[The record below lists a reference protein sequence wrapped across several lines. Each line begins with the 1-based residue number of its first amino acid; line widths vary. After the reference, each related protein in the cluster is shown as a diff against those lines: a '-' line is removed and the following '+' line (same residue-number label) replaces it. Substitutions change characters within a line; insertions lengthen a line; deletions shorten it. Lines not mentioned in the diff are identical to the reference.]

1 MPKKLRGVR
10 VPHNKNTAGSVP
22 IIMPPP
28 RFVTIPLVMHIGAP
42 SVCIVKP
49 GDHVDVGQLIAEAG
63 GYVGAPIH
71 SSVSGTVREITSV
84 MTTAGN
90 PVPAVKIESDGLMT
104 ISPVVKPPVVNDY
117 DSFIAAVRASGAVGL
132 GGAGFPTSVKL
143 DVKDTSRIKEII
155 INSAECEPYITSDT
169 RTMIDRADD
178 IAEGCRLLENT
189 LMLKKYI

>member
-90 PVPAVKIESDGLMT
+90 PVPAVKLNQTDL
-104 ISPVVKPPVVNDY
+104 
-117 DSFIAAVRASGAVGL
+117 
-132 GGAGFPTSVKL
+132 
-143 DVKDTSRIKEII
+143 
-155 INSAECEPYITSDT
+155 
-169 RTMIDRADD
+169 
-178 IAEGCRLLENT
+178 
-189 LMLKKYI
+189 